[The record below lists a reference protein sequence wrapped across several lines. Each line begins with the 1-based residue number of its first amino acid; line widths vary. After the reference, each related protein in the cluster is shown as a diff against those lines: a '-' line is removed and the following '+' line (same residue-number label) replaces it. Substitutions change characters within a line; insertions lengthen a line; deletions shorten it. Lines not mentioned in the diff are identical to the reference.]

1 MEQRTGSILG
11 KEYINVVYGN
21 PAYLTYMQSTS
32 YVGLDDAQAGINI
45 VRRNINNLRYV
56 DDTTLLAECE
66 ELESLDESERRE

>member
-11 KEYINVVYGN
+11 KEYINIVYGN

-56 DDTTLLAECE
+56 DDTTVMAESKE
-66 ELESLDESERRE
+66 EEPLDEGVRRK